1 MWAQRVKEAIHLA
14 LLQEFPAIPIAEEK
28 DAPQDTPYFEL
39 GLLSAACERRREGRY
54 QVHYRY
60 RILYKQ
66 GETAAEAGIADRLLI
81 LLDTLKFSFDA
92 KTPVRCSGQR
102 WIAGGP
108 GSAPRL
114 IVGYKLELTADK
126 EGQAGDGMMMQKL
139 DQKGRFK

>member
-1 MWAQRVKEAIHLA
+1 MWAQKLKEAIHLA
-14 LLQEFPAIPIAEEK
+14 LLQEFPAIPIAEEE

-39 GLLSAACERRREGRY
+39 GLLSAACERHREGRY

-81 LLDTLKFSFDA
+81 LLDTLRLSSDVKS
-92 KTPVRCSGQR
+92 PVRCSGQR

-108 GSAPRL
+108 GTAPRL
-114 IVGYKLELTADK
+114 IVGYKLELIADK
-126 EGQAGDGMMMQKL
+126 EGQGGDAMMQKL